1 MIKTSQLY
9 SKRVLVVVAATAM
22 AFGIALGLGAMLTGQ
37 GEAEQRLGAVDQSAT
52 ASDGVITIEALRA
65 EFGGTSVEVEL
76 RFSAPE
82 SERRPVGI
90 APNAAE
96 LNGVPGVSGRVRGNG
111 TTTISFPSHAWPA
124 DATELTLTIS
134 SVQFIDERADIELV
148 PGDWRLTIEVPESDE
163 ADQARTVDMLDPA
176 VVQIAGLALTSGNAV
191 LLKGGSEA
199 LHSNRALSAL
209 IQQVLQRHGL
219 DPACV
224 DLLEDRAAF
233 AALLACHQDV
243 DLIIA
248 RGSGPFVQHVM
259 DSTKIPVLGHA
270 EGLCHVYLHADADP
284 QQAAA
289 IIVDAKCSYPSACN
303 ATEALLVHRDFL
315 PHLAEVGAALAAAG
329 VALRADPACLNQ
341 LEGAQPAGP
350 DDLGREYGD
359 LVLAVYAV
367 DDLEA
372 AVEHIHRHG
381 SAHTEAIC
389 TADPEAGRRFLAAV
403 DAASVFVNASTRF
416 ADGYR
421 YGLGAEV
428 GISTGKLHARGPVG
442 VEGLV
447 TYRWLLR
454 GHGEVASDYGPGK
467 RAFRHRTRKK
477 G

>member
-176 VVQIAGLALTSGNAV
+176 VVQIAGEDVVITTTRSHDATVVRYELPPSAGSNSAPKLFVDGVAVEMQGSMQSGGPGAIEIRFAATEGGPMVLLLDDLYEVVSDPGEWEVTLGLDAFDPPDSASDGNSEPLVAEVEHRVLTSSRSPQILGVQWLRSGDHTWLSITLDGNW
-191 LLKGGSEA
+191 
-199 LHSNRALSAL
+199 R
-209 IQQVLQRHGL
+209 
-219 DPACV
+219 
-224 DLLEDRAAF
+224 
-233 AALLACHQDV
+233 
-243 DLIIA
+243 
-248 RGSGPFVQHVM
+248 
-259 DSTKIPVLGHA
+259 
-270 EGLCHVYLHADADP
+270 
-284 QQAAA
+284 
-289 IIVDAKCSYPSACN
+289 
-303 ATEALLVHRDFL
+303 
-315 PHLAEVGAALAAAG
+315 
-329 VALRADPACLNQ
+329 
-341 LEGAQPAGP
+341 AGP
-350 DDLGREYGD
+350 TRPV
-359 LVLAVYAV
+359 VLAHGEMMVVSSWGTV
-367 DDLEA
+367 D
-372 AVEHIHRHG
+372 
-381 SAHTEAIC
+381 S
-389 TADPEAGRRFLAAV
+389 
-403 DAASVFVNASTRF
+403 
-416 ADGYR
+416 
-421 YGLGAEV
+421 
-428 GISTGKLHARGPVG
+428 G
-442 VEGLV
+442 VESNIVVELEPSDSIPRELTVRSNYEVQALPPVEV
-447 TYRWLLR
+447 TLQ
-454 GHGEVASDYGPGK
+454 P
-467 RAFRHRTRKK
+467 
-477 G
+477 